1 MTAWVF
7 MVHPETNGTT
17 RVPDSPDVIEHYQA
31 RGWEQRPMPAELDPD
46 QPDKGWTVDQAKAAD
61 EAERLKGEA
70 LNEALKE
77 KGLPRT
83 GKADEKRARLAEAE
97 TTEGDKE

>member
-1 MTAWVF
+1 MGWQY
-7 MVHPETNGTT
+7 MVHPDIEGSSTQ
-17 RVPDSPDVIEHYQA
+17 VPDLPDVIAWHEA
-31 RGWEQRPMPAELDPD
+31 RGWVCAETPEELLPD
-46 QPDKGWTVDQAKAAD
+46 QPDKGWTVDQAKAAE

-70 LNEALKE
+70 LDEALKE

-97 TTEGDKE
+97 TEGDKE

>member
-1 MTAWVF
+1 MSGWQYLT
-7 MVHPETNGTT
+7 HPDLPDTGHL
-17 RVPDSPDVIEHYQA
+17 VPDNAGVVEGFEAH
-31 RGWEQRPMPAELDPD
+31 GWVRAETPEDLLPD
-46 QPDKGWTVDQAKAAD
+46 QPDKGWTVDQAKAAE

-70 LNEALKE
+70 LDEALKE

-97 TTEGDKE
+97 TEGDKE

>member
-1 MTAWVF
+1 MGWQY
-7 MVHPETNGTT
+7 MVHPEIDGSQL
-17 RVPDSPDVIEHYQA
+17 VPDLPDVVAWQEA
-31 RGWEQRPMPAELDPD
+31 RGWVCAETPVELDPD
-46 QPDKGWTVDQAKAAD
+46 APDKGWTLEQVKAAA

-70 LNEALKE
+70 LDEALKE

-97 TTEGDKE
+97 TTEGDRE